1 MIDRVTVAAWLE
13 NYVNAWKSYDAD
25 SIGALFSDD
34 ARYYYDPFDEPVEGR
49 EAIVASWLEDRDE
62 PGTYDASY
70 EPLTVEENVAV
81 VNGRSRYYSI
91 PGSLAVASEFDNIFV
106 IRFDEH
112 GKAIEFREWYMKKR

>member
-13 NYVNAWKSYDAD
+13 NYVIAWKSYDAD

-49 EAIVASWLEDRDE
+49 EAIVASWLEDADE
-62 PGTYDASY
+62 PGTYDANY

-81 VNGRSRYYSI
+81 VNGRSRYYSA
-91 PGSLAVASEFDNIFV
+91 PGIVASEFDNIFV
-106 IRFDEH
+106 IRFDDH
-112 GKAIEFREWYMKKR
+112 GQAIEFREWYMKKR

>member
-49 EAIVASWLEDRDE
+49 EAIVASWLEDRHD
-62 PGTYDASY
+62 PATFDGTY
-70 EPLTVEENVAV
+70 EPLTVEGNVAV
-81 VNGRSRYYSI
+81 ANGRSRYYSA
-91 PGSLAVASEFDNIFV
+91 PGMVASEYDNIFV
-106 IRFDEH
+106 IRFDDH
-112 GKAIEFREWYMKKR
+112 GQCVEFREWYMKKP